1 MMLRRTPL
9 RVKTKLKAKTAFK
22 NRSKSRRKRKD
33 DADMERLRP
42 IVIER
47 DKGKC
52 ILCGKPY
59 QEIHHIKYRS
69 ACGKSTLENL
79 CCLCWHCHRV
89 KVHNGTHPKEY
100 RKALQGILK
109 ERHGYTYES

>member
-1 MMLRRTPL
+1 MLRRRPL
-9 RVKTKLKAKTAFK
+9 RAKSRLKAKSPLSK
-22 NRSKSRRKRKD
+22 RGKSRRKKKD

-69 ACGKSTLENL
+69 ACGKSALENL

-89 KVHNGTHPKEY
+89 KIHDGIHPKEY

-109 ERHGYTYES
+109 ERYGYEYEN